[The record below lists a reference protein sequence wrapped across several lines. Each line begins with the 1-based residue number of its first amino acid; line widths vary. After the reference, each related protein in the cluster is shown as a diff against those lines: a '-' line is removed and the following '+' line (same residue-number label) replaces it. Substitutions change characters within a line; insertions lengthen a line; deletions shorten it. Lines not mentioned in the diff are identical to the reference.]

1 MRKGFSREL
10 RAFKDQNAEILTR
23 QINKYVKQKDQI
35 TVSFFDSLLGVDDE
49 TMAIINRRL
58 DEVKVEANLKV
69 AGLVKHCEELERKN
83 RAYAQV
89 DKGTRGIL
97 QYRLSDIVKSL
108 PHICQDPQDLWDLL
122 LETFGGDVFTPM
134 IVRKF
139 PAQFS
144 GNLEDKHN

>member
-1 MRKGFSREL
+1 
-10 RAFKDQNAEILTR
+10 
-23 QINKYVKQKDQI
+23 
-35 TVSFFDSLLGVDDE
+35 
-49 TMAIINRRL
+49 
-58 DEVKVEANLKV
+58 
-69 AGLVKHCEELERKN
+69 
-83 RAYAQV
+83 V

-108 PHICQDPQDLWDLL
+108 PHIVQDPQDLWDLL